1 MRAGRSKE
9 IIEIMP
15 EFTEQAIAETDG
27 GALTWLIA
35 ALDFP
40 TEPAILHGYGTVI
53 GTGNAIVEW
62 PISTETIDEL
72 RGTHPRSH
80 RRTLTPCS
88 HRIGTPGGV
97 VFVMHMSKPERRS
110 AARCGSDHPLFHP
123 LAVDHRPPDPSR
135 PQPSM
140 EPRRSG
146 LPCPWDDRLRSE
158 DRC

>member
-1 MRAGRSKE
+1 MIELMRAGRSKE

-15 EFTEQAIAETDG
+15 SSRASDRRNRWRSAHMADCRT
-27 GALTWLIA
+27 
-35 ALDFP
+35 DFP

-62 PISTETIDEL
+62 PISRRHRMN
-72 RGTHPRSH
+72 RGTHPDTPAH
-80 RRTLTPCS
+80 LTLLAPD
-88 HRIGTPGGV
+88 RNPGWGRV
-97 VFVMHMSKPERRS
+97 RDAMSKPSGDPRF
-110 AARCGSDHPLFHP
+110 RCGSDHPLFHP